1 MHREPRRNRL
11 DKRPDARQ
19 ASERISSHE
28 HASRS
33 ESSREDAGILQ
44 SRSNSAARRRLH
56 VAASLA
62 AVFLPLALSGCAS
75 VSFERET
82 ATSGTFKSS
91 GWSITILQ
99 MDFPKGALSVARENA
114 SDANMANMV
123 VENVTQIPSW
133 PPLDWLFDIFS
144 IRYASVSGS
153 WGFTGQENQSPQAK
167 P

>member
-1 MHREPRRNRL
+1 MLRGRLETGVDAQRDDRIAVQVAQHARE
-11 DKRPDARQ
+11 
-19 ASERISSHE
+19 SFEMV
-28 HASRS
+28 SRS
-33 ESSREDAGILQ
+33 V
-44 SRSNSAARRRLH
+44 SRSTDSKARMRSRSFVAICLAGLSA
-56 VAASLA
+56 V
-62 AVFLPLALSGCAS
+62 ALSACAS
-75 VSFERET
+75 VSFERHT

-144 IRYASVSGS
+144 IRYASVSGT
-153 WGFTGQENQSPQAK
+153 WGFTGQENQSPDAK